1 MDALPNQT
9 VPLRG
14 DSTRSRN
21 MTKRDYYN
29 ICRDMARTRRGMEFL
44 HGCLRDPS
52 PRMRPIHL
60 LIIRAAIRDIHPRQ
74 SI

>member
-1 MDALPNQT
+1 
-9 VPLRG
+9 
-14 DSTRSRN
+14 

-29 ICRDMARTRRGMEFL
+29 AARDMARTRRGMEFL